1 MSSIDEISAPDA
13 ARMLEEQ
20 PETTTLLDVREHSEL
35 ETAALTGAL
44 HIPMGDIPARINELD
59 KSKTIICL
67 CRSGGRSAQVAAY
80 LSQQG
85 YADVRNLS
93 GGINAWSETVD
104 PSIPRY

>member
-1 MSSIDEISAPDA
+1 LSSIDEISAPEA
-13 ARMLEEQ
+13 ARLLDEQ
-20 PETTTLLDVREHSEL
+20 PETTTLLDVRELNEL
-35 ETAALTGAL
+35 ATAALAGAF
-44 HIPMGDIPARINELD
+44 HIPMGDIPTRINELD

-80 LSQQG
+80 LNQQG
-85 YADVRNLS
+85 YTDVRNLT